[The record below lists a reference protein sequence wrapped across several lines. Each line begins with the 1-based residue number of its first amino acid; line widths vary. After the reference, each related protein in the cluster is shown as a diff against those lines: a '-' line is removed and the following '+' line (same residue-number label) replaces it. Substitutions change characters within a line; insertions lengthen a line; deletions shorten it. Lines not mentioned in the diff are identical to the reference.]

1 VQAELTP
8 AEVLFLKERV
18 LVVDGPGGVEVVDEQ
33 GRRYWP
39 LLRRRLIYPGN
50 PGGPVRTVLF
60 MLPPGLVNAET
71 WSVPVHQDP
80 KGLALVT
87 LGGRNDVKFSGGP
100 ISQAVRLEVSLA
112 VKPNE
117 GAVTYQ
123 GLQVETFRK
132 SPLGDLYASVR
143 TQGIAAAFPTSL
155 IDPKTPVKSEEKSK
169 SRRPSFGADPA
180 AK

>member
-1 VQAELTP
+1 
-8 AEVLFLKERV
+8 
-18 LVVDGPGGVEVVDEQ
+18 
-33 GRRYWP
+33 
-39 LLRRRLIYPGN
+39 
-50 PGGPVRTVLF
+50 
-60 MLPPGLVNAET
+60 M
-71 WSVPVHQDP
+71 HQDP

-87 LGGRNDVKFSGGP
+87 LVGRNDVKFSGGP

-117 GAVTYQ
+117 GVVTYQ
-123 GLQVETFRK
+123 SLQVETFRK

-155 IDPKTPVKSEEKSK
+155 IDPKMPAKSEEKAK
-169 SRRPSFGADPA
+169 PRRPSFGADPA